1 MSDIDVKS
9 SYTRPE
15 INWAQEKDD
24 KIYYK
29 FNESDLL
36 KELSEYIGG
45 TYTKHYVGPDNIQ
58 AFELIASAGHGI
70 GFTIGDII
78 KYAARYGK
86 KNGRNRDDLLK
97 ILHYGILALYIH
109 DKETNNG
116 N

>member
-1 MSDIDVKS
+1 MNDIDVKAG
-9 SYTRPE
+9 YNRPN
-15 INWAQEKDD
+15 INWGQENEIDF
-24 KIYYK
+24 K
-29 FNESDLL
+29 FNEENLI
-36 KELSEYIGG
+36 KELKNYIDS

-58 AFELIASAGHGI
+58 AFELIASAGHGV

-78 KYAARYGK
+78 KYASRYGK

-109 DKETNNG
+109 DKEMKNG

>member
-1 MSDIDVKS
+1 MDKMSA
-9 SYTRPE
+9 
-15 INWAQEKDD
+15 N
-24 KIYYK
+24 YK
-29 FNESDLL
+29 FNEPQLIA
-36 KELSEYIGG
+36 ELYQYITD

-58 AFELIASAGHGI
+58 AFELIASAGHGV

-86 KNGRNRDDLLK
+86 KNGRNRQDLLK

-109 DKETNNG
+109 DKENNNG

>member
-1 MSDIDVKS
+1 MNDTTVKAT
-9 SYTRPE
+9 YTEPNIVWGKNE
-15 INWAQEKDD
+15 GVD
-24 KIYYK
+24 YK
-29 FNESDLL
+29 FNEDNLL
-36 KELSEYIGG
+36 KELSDYINN

-58 AFELIASAGHGI
+58 AFELIASAGHGV

-109 DKETNNG
+109 DKEVK
-116 N
+116 

>member
-1 MSDIDVKS
+1 M
-9 SYTRPE
+9 
-15 INWAQEKDD
+15 D
-24 KIYYK
+24 KMEANYK
-29 FNESDLL
+29 FNEPQLIN
-36 KELSEYIGG
+36 ELYQYIAD

-58 AFELIASAGHGI
+58 AFELIASAGHGV

-86 KNGRNRDDLLK
+86 KNGRNRQDLLK

-109 DKETNNG
+109 DKENNNG

>member
-1 MSDIDVKS
+1 MKK
-9 SYTRPE
+9 
-15 INWAQEKDD
+15 EKD
-24 KIYYK
+24 KNIMYK
-29 FNESDLL
+29 FNEEALL
-36 KELSEYIGG
+36 RQLGEYIEG

-58 AFELIASAGHGI
+58 AFELIASAGHGT

-86 KNGRNRDDLLK
+86 KNGRNRDDLMK

-109 DKETNNG
+109 DKENNTNG